1 MFPFMYKG
9 IQYLQMHYVGAVY
22 VSVRARAVRVGG
34 FPQLKIHFPEWNLN
48 VK

>member
-9 IQYLQMHYVGAVY
+9 IQYLQMHYVY
-22 VSVRARAVRVGG
+22 ARAVRVIEEGD